1 MGQKVVNVS
10 RSSLLPDIQEQ
21 RVGGSKMLK
30 MDLLHEAFR
39 QRRERIEESGGA
51 DESRGKR
58 PSPKERV
65 EDPSLIDAARKALE
79 LIEKAPDVRRDRV
92 EEIKKGLEAGSL
104 KFDNKLIADRL
115 LQESILNELL

>member
-1 MGQKVVNVS
+1 
-10 RSSLLPDIQEQ
+10 
-21 RVGGSKMLK
+21 MLE

-39 QRRERIEESGGA
+39 QRRERIEESDRAG
-51 DESRGKR
+51 ERKQKR
-58 PSPKERV
+58 PSPKDRV
-65 EDPSLIDAARKALE
+65 EEPSLIDAARKALE

-104 KFDNKLIADRL
+104 KFDSKLIADRL

>member
-1 MGQKVVNVS
+1 
-10 RSSLLPDIQEQ
+10 
-21 RVGGSKMLK
+21 MLE

-39 QRRERIEESGGA
+39 QRRERIEESDRAG
-51 DESRGKR
+51 EREEKR
-58 PSPKERV
+58 PSPKDRI
-65 EDPSLIDAARKALE
+65 EDPSLIDAAQKALE

-104 KFDNKLIADRL
+104 KFDSKLIADRL

>member
-1 MGQKVVNVS
+1 
-10 RSSLLPDIQEQ
+10 
-21 RVGGSKMLK
+21 MLE

-39 QRRERIEESGGA
+39 QRRERIEESDRAG
-51 DESRGKR
+51 ERKEKR
-58 PSPKERV
+58 PSPKDRAK
-65 EDPSLIDAARKALE
+65 DPSLIDAAQKALE

-104 KFDNKLIADRL
+104 KFDSKLIADRL